1 MTRSLLYPFGHKPS
15 TDTLTPLRQRPPF
28 DISVVGFIYACML
41 LFMATAAITT
51 EANLLYAVGGLM
63 IGVLFVSYLICR
75 IVINRLRITRE
86 LPEHAVVGRPAT
98 FIYHFHNDKR
108 FWPSLS
114 ISLAEIDGVDGFTR
128 QPQSYLLHAAARA
141 TASVPV
147 EVIPKRRGLQTL
159 DLHQLC
165 TSFPFGFIK
174 LAVMHNHHDTMLV
187 LPAIATV
194 DPRLLAMCLPAEKT
208 GPTMRPRRGGVDEF
222 YGLKEHR
229 RGENPRW
236 IYWRRS
242 ARTGVLVSKE
252 MTQVAPPRLLL
263 MVDTYLSSPTRAE
276 HARVEKVI
284 AMAASLA
291 SAALEQGLSVGLHIW
306 MNGWNGLP
314 PTRGKR
320 QRREL
325 MSMLARLPA
334 NFKQDAQSLLGSCQ
348 TAHQPG
354 TTIVLL
360 TGQNLE
366 LSLPDQL
373 RGGVLVVSAEGPHAD
388 WFKFDSTVDFNSCIP
403 LPEEM
408 ALTD

>member
-1 MTRSLLYPFGHKPS
+1 MTRTLRFPFAAKHS
-15 TDTLTPLRQRPPF
+15 VDIATPLRQRPPF
-28 DISVVGFIYACML
+28 DISLTGFIYACML
-41 LFMATAAITT
+41 LFMAVAAVTT
-51 EANLLYAVGGLM
+51 EANLLYGVGGLM
-63 IGVLFVSYLICR
+63 VGVLFVSYLICR
-75 IVINRLRITRE
+75 MVTSRLRITRE
-86 LPEHAVVGRPAT
+86 LPEHAVVGRTTT
-98 FIYHFHNDKR
+98 FVYHFHNDKK

-114 ISLAEIDGVDGFTR
+114 VSLAEIDGVDGFTR
-128 QPQSYLLHAAARA
+128 QPQSYLLHAAARES
-141 TASVPV
+141 ASVPV
-147 EVIPKRRGLQTL
+147 EVIPKRRGLLTL
-159 DLHQLC
+159 DAHQFC

-174 LAVMHNHHDTMLV
+174 LAVMRNHHDTMLV

-194 DPRLLAMCLPAEKT
+194 DPRLLALCLPAEKT

-236 IYWRRS
+236 IYLRRS

-263 MVDTYLSSPTRAE
+263 MVDTYLSNTTRAD

-291 SAALEQGLSVGLHIW
+291 SAALEQGLSVGLHVW

-320 QRREL
+320 QRRDL

-334 NFKQDAQSLLGSCQ
+334 NFQQDAQMLLASCQ

-360 TGQNLE
+360 TAQNLE

-373 RGGVLVVSAEGPHAD
+373 RGGVLVVNAQGPQAD
-388 WFKFDSTVDFNSCIP
+388 WFKFDSSVDFSTCIP
-403 LPEEM
+403 LPEE
-408 ALTD
+408 AELTD